1 MTIETLDSTSAT
13 SFASH
18 SPATGVEYARYS
30 IAGPAE
36 VATAVAAARSAAL
49 WWSART
55 PRQRTATLLAWN
67 RLIVSRIDEAAA
79 LIVAEGGKP
88 ESDARLEITLAV
100 DHLAW
105 AAKNAGRYLAPS
117 RRSPGLL
124 MINMSA
130 TVEHAPLGVVG
141 VIGPWNYPI
150 FTPMG
155 SIAYALAA
163 GNAVVF
169 KPSQYTPGVGVWL
182 ASTLREIVPEHAL
195 LQTITG
201 EAMTGEELCKSTVDK
216 IAFTGSTRTAKK
228 VAATCAESLK
238 PLIAECGGKDAVII
252 AADAN
257 VKDAAE
263 NTLWAAMSNAGQT
276 CIAAERVYVHEKVA
290 DEFIRLITAQAKS
303 VKAGTSYGA
312 ATMPSQIG
320 IIASHIDDALN
331 KGGVALVGGRESV
344 QAPFVS
350 PVILSEV
357 PEDSTAVTEETFG
370 PTLVINKVKSMEEAI
385 AKSNALRYG
394 LGASVWSKRHGSE
407 IASQLHAGMVSVNSV
422 LAFAAVPSVPF
433 GGVGDSGYG
442 RIHGP
447 EGLRE
452 FTYARSVIKPRFK
465 SPIQFTT
472 FRRTKKTD
480 NIIAGLIKILFGR

>member
-124 MINMSA
+124 MMNMSA

-263 NTLWAAMSNAGQT
+263 HTLWAAMSNAGQT

-290 DEFIRLITAQAKS
+290 DEFAALFAQKIKALQQGNPLQAGINMGPLARLDLAENLSRQLEKSLQQGAKL
-303 VKAGTSYGA
+303 V
-312 ATMPSQIG
+312 
-320 IIASHIDDALN
+320 
-331 KGGVALVGGRESV
+331 VGGE
-344 QAPFVS
+344 QDGTNFQPTLIDFV
-350 PVILSEV
+350 
-357 PEDSTAVTEETFG
+357 DSKNIAFQEETFG
-370 PTLVINKVKSMEEAI
+370 PLATIIRAKDENDAVAI
-385 AKSNALRYG
+385 ANNHRYG
-394 LGASVWSKRHGSE
+394 LASSIWTEDRVNAH
-407 IASQLHAGMVSVNSV
+407 QLARKLEAGNVFVNSLV
-422 LAFAAVPSVPF
+422 RSDSRIPF
-433 GGVGDSGYG
+433 GGIKKSGYG
-442 RIHGP
+442 RELSEVGIK
-447 EGLRE
+447 E
-452 FTYARSVIKPRFK
+452 FMNMK
-465 SPIQFTT
+465 S
-472 FRRTKKTD
+472 
-480 NIIAGLIKILFGR
+480 IIIE